1 MFSRCLKR
9 SLCVVLSCTVLVFS
23 CVFMPRQRAEA
34 SFVLPVVGTVAGLFA
49 LGLLAYGVSTSAD
62 SDFVQDNLSSFSDA
76 IGFLSDP
83 LSEVRTKVCASL
95 VLSAALPFA
104 ELAYSSGACSTI
116 IQGPSNIK
124 PCFSYYSIPDTSSYT
139 FSLSSSRQDFFLD
152 DDFSGSLDTGLSLY
166 CPYSSGGYL
175 TFFLFEGR
183 PYYFSTFCS
192 HSASDLSYFQ
202 VFLNPSYNRFYFPD
216 SGYVS
221 VFSYNGTNYFYGPIS
236 KSTDDDSSILNGL
249 TSLGYSFT
257 SSISP
262 SDIISK
268 FCSSDLT
275 FNDVSGGISAD
286 VSVKPCI
293 PGACDV
299 FNSSKSLDSY
309 HIDSPGNDVLD
320 LGNLLDKTGCE
331 SIDDVVTK
339 VYTGDL
345 TASDVIGGLDCR
357 PYVDVDA
364 DTGTIAIPNETT
376 NSRPIALDQDLSIPS
391 DIADTDT
398 YEPINPPLDDTNT
411 DRTNRP
417 SGSYTF
423 PLSNFFPFCLPWD
436 IYKVLSIFNTSPKA
450 PVISIPLGSFFSDIP
465 GVDKDSTDYIC
476 TIDLGDENFKK
487 WFQIL
492 RLLESIGI
500 IVGFVLISRYLIHG
514 GD

>member
-9 SLCVVLSCTVLVFS
+9 SLCILLSCTVLIFS
-23 CVFMPRQRAEA
+23 CVFMPRQRADA
-34 SFVLPVVGTVAGLFA
+34 FVLAPVVGTVAGLFA
-49 LGLLAYGVSTSAD
+49 LGLLCYGVSTSAD
-62 SDFVQDNLSSFSDA
+62 SDFVQDNSESWAASNGFFSYPTQSIMNTICSSLFLSSIKLYAD
-76 IGFLSDP
+76 
-83 LSEVRTKVCASL
+83 
-95 VLSAALPFA
+95 
-104 ELAYSSGACSTI
+104 LAYSSGVCSTDI
-116 IQGPSNIK
+116 EGPKNFTSLEEGFIFNGS
-124 PCFSYYSIPDTSSYT
+124 FNYSTSKGESFYT
-139 FSLSSSRQDFFLD
+139 TSSLSSPLFLYQDSTRYITIFSFDLSLLDSSSVFFKRFQYGVLGTQSLCTNHYYINSQIH
-152 DDFSGSLDTGLSLY
+152 FAKSTLEPYYAEVFQSMGIPLSTGSLKVDSYIQNVVFPSLDSLPGHVVDT
-166 CPYSSGGYL
+166 
-175 TFFLFEGR
+175 
-183 PYYFSTFCS
+183 
-192 HSASDLSYFQ
+192 
-202 VFLNPSYNRFYFPD
+202 
-216 SGYVS
+216 
-221 VFSYNGTNYFYGPIS
+221 PI
-236 KSTDDDSSILNGL
+236 T
-249 TSLGYSFT
+249 
-257 SSISP
+257 
-262 SDIISK
+262 
-268 FCSSDLT
+268 
-275 FNDVSGGISAD
+275 A
-286 VSVKPCI
+286 KPVI

-309 HIDSPGNDVLD
+309 HVDSPGNDVLD

-331 SIDDVVTK
+331 SIDDVVSK

-357 PYVDVDA
+357 PYVDVDV

-376 NSRPIALDQDLSIPS
+376 NSRPISLDKDLSIPS

-398 YEPINPPLDDTNT
+398 YVPINPPLDDTSS
-411 DRTNRP
+411 DRTSRP

-436 IYKVLSIFNTSPKA
+436 IYKVLSIFHTSPKA

-465 GVDKDSTDYIC
+465 GVDKYTTDYVC